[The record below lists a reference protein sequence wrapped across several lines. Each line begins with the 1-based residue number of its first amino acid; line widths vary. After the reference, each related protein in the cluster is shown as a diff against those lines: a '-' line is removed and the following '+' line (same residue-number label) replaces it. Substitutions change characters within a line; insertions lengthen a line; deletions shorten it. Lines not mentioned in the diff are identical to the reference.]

1 MECFDVL
8 FCQKCKEETGDGFFR
23 EYSEEFCK
31 ESNWEVPPRIC
42 PKHHCEG
49 EPVDIP
55 DSEFMILYD
64 QTEDPE
70 FIEAMVKLRKDDIIE
85 YRTRF
90 LQFKRQY
97 DAEIARLQSG
107 LPHCPHCNSTDLSK
121 ISNLSKAGKICL
133 FGIFGAGDLGK
144 TYKCNK
150 CGCKF

>member
-1 MECFDVL
+1 
-8 FCQKCKEETGDGFFR
+8 
-23 EYSEEFCK
+23 
-31 ESNWEVPPRIC
+31 
-42 PKHHCEG
+42 
-49 EPVDIP
+49 
-55 DSEFMILYD
+55 MILYD

-121 ISNLSKAGKICL
+121 ISNLSKAGKIGL

>member
-1 MECFDVL
+1 MECFEVF
-8 FCQKCKEETGDGFFR
+8 FCPKCKEETGDGFFR
-23 EYSEEFCK
+23 EYSEEYCK
-31 ESNWEVPPRIC
+31 ECGEEVPPRIC

-55 DSEFMILYD
+55 DSEYLILWD
-64 QTEDPE
+64 QTEDPD

-85 YRTRF
+85 YRTKF
-90 LQFKRQY
+90 LPFKQ
-97 DAEIARLQSG
+97 AEEAVIAELQSG

-121 ISNLSKAGKICL
+121 ISNLSKAGKIGL

>member
-1 MECFDVL
+1 MECFEVF
-8 FCQKCKEETGDGFFR
+8 FCKKCKEETGDGFFR
-23 EYSEEFCK
+23 EFSEEYCK
-31 ESNWEVPPRIC
+31 ECDEEVPPRIC
-42 PKHHCEG
+42 PKHHCKG

-55 DSEFMILYD
+55 ASEYDILWE

-90 LQFKRQY
+90 LPFKQAD
-97 DAEIARLQSG
+97 DALVARLQSG

-121 ISNLSKAGKICL
+121 ISNLSKAGKIGL